1 MNSTWA
7 NKAAFILICVIV
19 IVSTLFYGTVHQ
31 PIIALFYISVTT
43 LLMLWALDA
52 YLTGETRISRELLQV
67 PLVLLALY
75 ALFQTIPF
83 GAFNDAG
90 VEFVPRTISLDP
102 FWSKVTAL
110 HILALSILFA
120 VSLSTIDRA
129 KRIDKIVKVITIFGF
144 AYAFFAILQSV
155 LSPTKIYG
163 IYERQYAAPYGSFV
177 NRHNF
182 AAYINM
188 TMALPLGMLF
198 AGAVAKDKKLLYI
211 TSVALMGV
219 SLLLSGSRGGLV
231 SFAAMILVIL
241 IFTTGTKSRKKLLIK
256 GLLTA
261 GLGIAILAGS
271 VFVGGDT
278 SLSRLTGDQGD
289 KKGISSDRAQI
300 WKITMLVI
308 GDNLPFGAG
317 LGAFGRAYTAHD
329 DQSGLANVE
338 QAHNDYLQ
346 IVADAGIPG
355 ILLGAFFLFLLLRM
369 GLRSVK
375 IENNFRRA
383 AALGAFAGC
392 VAVLVHSLFD
402 FVLHVTAVSI
412 LFIILMTILA
422 ACQVKYLDDI
432 IDPEERQS
440 KKKRRSASVRSIS
453 KARTDLVRS

>member
-1 MNSTWA
+1 MTATWA

-19 IVSTLFYGTVHQ
+19 IASTMLYGTVHQ
-31 PIIALFYISVTT
+31 PIIALFYISVTV
-43 LLMLWALDA
+43 LLILWALDA
-52 YLTGETRISRELLQV
+52 YLTGETRISGELLQV
-67 PLVLLALY
+67 PLVLLAAY
-75 ALFQTIPF
+75 ALFQAIPF
-83 GAFNDAG
+83 GSFTDAG
-90 VEFVPRTISLDP
+90 VANVPRTISLDP
-102 FWSKVTAL
+102 FWSRVTAL
-110 HILALSILFA
+110 HIFALSILFA

-163 IYERQYAAPYGSFV
+163 IYERQYAAPFGSFV

-188 TMALPLGMLF
+188 AMALPLGMLF
-198 AGAVAKDKKLLYI
+198 SGAVAKDKRLLYI

-231 SFAAMILVIL
+231 SFVAMFLVIL
-241 IFTTGTKSRKKLLIK
+241 FFTTGTKSRKKLFIK
-256 GLLTA
+256 GALAA
-261 GLGIAILAGS
+261 GLGIAIFAGTI
-271 VFVGGDT
+271 FVGGDT
-278 SLSRLTGDQGD
+278 SLSRLSGDQGD
-289 KKGISSDRAQI
+289 KKGIGSDRAQI
-300 WKITMLVI
+300 WKVTLQVI
-308 GDNLPFGAG
+308 GDNLPFGSG
-317 LGAFGRAYTAHD
+317 LGAFGRAYTIHD
-329 DQSGLANVE
+329 DKSGLANVE

-355 ILLGAFFLFLLLRM
+355 ILLGAFFLFLLIRM
-369 GLRSVK
+369 GFRSVK

-383 AALGAFAGC
+383 VALGAFAGC

-412 LFIILMTILA
+412 LFIVLMAILA
-422 ACQVKYLDDI
+422 ACQMKYLDDI
-432 IDPEERQS
+432 IDPEERHS

-453 KARTDLVRS
+453 KARAELSES